1 MPDET
6 DLSSERKWLGDS
18 LAAAA
23 VNSLRR
29 NNLNA
34 DYFASRGDALTAVM
48 RLIPDGAKVVRGDSV
63 TVDQLGIVEHL
74 NERQIEVLDPMLRKP
89 DGTFLVADVRARRD
103 IARQAFTSDVF
114 LTGTNAI
121 TLDGKLVNTDA
132 WGNRVAALIFGPDK
146 VIVLAGVNKIVKDV
160 DEALGR
166 IRSVAAPL
174 NVRRHLTKHQRTEF
188 GDIPCARSGVCS
200 NCRHDWRLCRHVV
213 ITEGA
218 MIREKGRINVI
229 IVGEDLGI

>member
-1 MPDET
+1 M
-6 DLSSERKWLGDS
+6 G
-18 LAAAA
+18 
-23 VNSLRR
+23 
-29 NNLNA
+29 
-34 DYFASRGDALTAVM
+34 
-48 RLIPDGAKVVRGDSV
+48 LIPDGARVVRGDSV